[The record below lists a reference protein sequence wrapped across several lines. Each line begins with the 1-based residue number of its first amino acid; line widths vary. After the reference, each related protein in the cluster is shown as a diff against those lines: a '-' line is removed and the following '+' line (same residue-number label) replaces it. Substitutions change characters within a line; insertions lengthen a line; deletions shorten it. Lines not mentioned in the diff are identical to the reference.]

1 MSLILENVTVSYQR
15 HPALH
20 HVSAA
25 FERGSLTAIIGP
37 NGAGKSTLLKAIAGL
52 VPLEHGTVNLPAAT
66 PAFAYLP
73 QQAEIDRS
81 FPICV
86 QDFILLGQW
95 QALRW
100 WRAASAAQ
108 LARVALALQ
117 QVGLQDFA
125 ARQIASLSVGQF
137 QRVLFARLL
146 VQDAPLMLL
155 DEPFNAL
162 DARTTHDLLHLIH
175 QWQQEG
181 RTVLAVLHDY
191 SQVAEVFPQS
201 LLLAR
206 ECIAFGAT
214 AQVLQVDNLHRAR
227 MMAEGWSASAPVCQ
241 RD

>member
-25 FERGSLTAIIGP
+25 FEQGSLTAIIGP

-155 DEPFNAL
+155 DETFNAL

>member
-1 MSLILENVTVSYQR
+1 MSLIIENVTVSYQR

-20 HVSAA
+20 HVSAEFA
-25 FERGSLTAIIGP
+25 RGGLTAIIGP

-52 VPLEHGTVNLPAAT
+52 VPLEHGKVHLPAVI

-95 QALRW
+95 QTLRW

-108 LARVALALQ
+108 LARVDLALQ

-125 ARQIASLSVGQF
+125 TRQIASLSVGQF

-175 QWQQEG
+175 QWKEAG

-191 SQVAEVFPQS
+191 TQVAEVFPQS

-206 ECIAFGAT
+206 ERIAFGET
-214 AQVLQVDNLHRAR
+214 ASVLQAENLQRAR
-227 MMAEGWSASAPVCQ
+227 TMAEGWSASAPVCQ